1 MKRSEKLSEFLNFI
15 CQVKPEYDYYLDVQ
29 ADAEAKILDLLHE
42 IELVPHNAFD
52 MVKIYK
58 QLRESRKQRRLAKD
72 SIRELTPLVTW
83 VEDNKKE
90 IEALKRTLGDVR
102 KVEKMGY
109 TYTAQKSLQR
119 RLKRTIRYSFGRLAE
134 LVKATSS

>member
-72 SIRELTPLVTW
+72 SIRGLTPLVTW
-83 VEDNKKE
+83 AEDNKKE

-102 KVEKMGY
+102 KVEKMEDGRIY
-109 TYTAQKSLQR
+109 LYRTEIVAET
-119 RLKRTIRYSFGRLAE
+119 LKKNDRA
-134 LVKATSS
+134 

>member
-1 MKRSEKLSEFLNFI
+1 
-15 CQVKPEYDYYLDVQ
+15 
-29 ADAEAKILDLLHE
+29 
-42 IELVPHNAFD
+42 

-83 VEDNKKE
+83 GEDNKKE

-102 KVEKMGY
+102 KVEKMEDGRIY
-109 TYTAQKSLQR
+109 LYRTEIVAET
-119 RLKRTIRYSFGRLAE
+119 LKKND
-134 LVKATSS
+134 KA

>member
-90 IEALKRTLGDVR
+90 IETLKRTLGDVR
-102 KVEKMGY
+102 KVEKMEDGRIY
-109 TYTAQKSLQR
+109 LYRTEIVAET
-119 RLKRTIRYSFGRLAE
+119 LKKNDRA
-134 LVKATSS
+134 

>member
-90 IEALKRTLGDVR
+90 IEAIKRTLGDVR
-102 KVEKMGY
+102 KVEKMEDGRIY
-109 TYTAQKSLQR
+109 LYRTEIVAET
-119 RLKRTIRYSFGRLAE
+119 LKKNDRA
-134 LVKATSS
+134 

>member
-72 SIRELTPLVTW
+72 SIRELTPLVTR

-90 IEALKRTLGDVR
+90 IEVLKRTLGDVR
-102 KVEKMGY
+102 KVEKMEDGRIY
-109 TYTAQKSLQR
+109 LYRTEIVAET
-119 RLKRTIRYSFGRLAE
+119 LKKNDRA
-134 LVKATSS
+134 

>member
-1 MKRSEKLSEFLNFI
+1 
-15 CQVKPEYDYYLDVQ
+15 
-29 ADAEAKILDLLHE
+29 
-42 IELVPHNAFD
+42 

-102 KVEKMGY
+102 KVEKMEDGRIY
-109 TYTAQKSLQR
+109 LYRTEIVAET
-119 RLKRTIRYSFGRLAE
+119 LKKNDRA
-134 LVKATSS
+134 

>member
-15 CQVKPEYDYYLDVQ
+15 CQVKPEYDYYDVQ

-102 KVEKMGY
+102 KVEKMEDVRIY
-109 TYTAQKSLQR
+109 LYRTEIVAET
-119 RLKRTIRYSFGRLAE
+119 LKKNDK
-134 LVKATSS
+134 V

>member
-102 KVEKMGY
+102 KVERMEDGRIY
-109 TYTAQKSLQR
+109 LYRTEIVAET
-119 RLKRTIRYSFGRLAE
+119 LKKDERA
-134 LVKATSS
+134 

>member
-102 KVEKMGY
+102 KVEKMEDGRIY
-109 TYTAQKSLQR
+109 LYRTEIIAET
-119 RLKRTIRYSFGRLAE
+119 LKKNDK
-134 LVKATSS
+134 V

>member
-42 IELVPHNAFD
+42 VELVPHNAFD

-102 KVEKMGY
+102 KVEKMEDGRIY
-109 TYTAQKSLQR
+109 LYRTEIVAET
-119 RLKRTIRYSFGRLAE
+119 LKKND
-134 LVKATSS
+134 KA

>member
-72 SIRELTPLVTW
+72 SIRGLTPLVTW
-83 VEDNKKE
+83 AEDNKKE
-90 IEALKRTLGDVR
+90 IEAPKRTLGDVR
-102 KVEKMGY
+102 KVEKMEDGRIY
-109 TYTAQKSLQR
+109 LYRTEIVAET
-119 RLKRTIRYSFGRLAE
+119 LKKNDRA
-134 LVKATSS
+134 

>member
-90 IEALKRTLGDVR
+90 IEDLKRTLGDVR
-102 KVEKMGY
+102 KVEKMEDGRIY
-109 TYTAQKSLQR
+109 LYRTEIVAET
-119 RLKRTIRYSFGRLAE
+119 LKKNDRA
-134 LVKATSS
+134 

>member
-83 VEDNKKE
+83 GEDNKKE

-102 KVEKMGY
+102 KVEKMEDGRIY
-109 TYTAQKSLQR
+109 LYRTEIVAET
-119 RLKRTIRYSFGRLAE
+119 LKKND
-134 LVKATSS
+134 KA